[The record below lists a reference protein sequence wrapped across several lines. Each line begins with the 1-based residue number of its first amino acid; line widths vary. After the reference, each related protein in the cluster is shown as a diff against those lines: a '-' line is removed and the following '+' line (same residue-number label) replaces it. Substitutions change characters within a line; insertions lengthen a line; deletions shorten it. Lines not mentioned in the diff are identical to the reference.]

1 MMRPGLSGIFQ
12 ENVIRMAG
20 TRGHF
25 ENGVWVEEKIPDEPS
40 KEGGAKAEEMEKKI
54 GQVSADFSRVM
65 GNIVGLAHD
74 LITTEDGH
82 KVIQKKIDDAGKN
95 IDAAIKDM
103 IKEAKKSVKTEG
115 AKEKEKKIKVD

>member
-1 MMRPGLSGIFQ
+1 
-12 ENVIRMAG
+12 MAG

-40 KEGGAKAEEMEKKI
+40 KEGGAKAEEMEKKLD
-54 GQVSADFSRVM
+54 QVSADFSRVM
-65 GNIVGLAHD
+65 GNIVGLARD

-103 IKEAKKSVKTEG
+103 VKEAKKSVKPEG
-115 AKEKEKKIKVD
+115 AKEEKKNIKVD

>member
-1 MMRPGLSGIFQ
+1 
-12 ENVIRMAG
+12 MAG

-25 ENGVWVEEKIPDEPS
+25 ENGVWVEEKIPDEPP
-40 KEGGAKAEEMEKKI
+40 KQNTVKAAEMEKKI
-54 GQVSADFSRVM
+54 EQVSADFSKVM
-65 GNIVGLAHD
+65 GNIVSLAHD

-103 IKEAKKSVKTEG
+103 VKEAKKSVKPEG
-115 AKEKEKKIKVD
+115 KSEEKKPIKVE

>member
-1 MMRPGLSGIFQ
+1 
-12 ENVIRMAG
+12 MAG

-40 KEGGAKAEEMEKKI
+40 KEGGVKAEEMEKKI

-65 GNIVGLAHD
+65 GNIVGLARD

-103 IKEAKKSVKTEG
+103 VKEAKKSVKPEE
-115 AKEKEKKIKVD
+115 AKEEKKNIKVK